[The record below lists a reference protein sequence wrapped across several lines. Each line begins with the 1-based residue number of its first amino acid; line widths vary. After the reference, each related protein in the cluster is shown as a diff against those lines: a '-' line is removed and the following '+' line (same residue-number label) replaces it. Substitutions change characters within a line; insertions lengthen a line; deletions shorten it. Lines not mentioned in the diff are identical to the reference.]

1 MKALE
6 MINFV
11 IMILFGLCYFYQA
24 VYLFI
29 PVIFK
34 NKRKK
39 DEQYNPADI
48 VNHRFAVMIAARNEQ
63 EVIGQLIKS
72 IKNQNYPAHL
82 IDIYVV
88 ADNCTDNT
96 AKVCLENGAIV
107 FERFNTQYIGKGYAI
122 QYLSAKIREYH
133 SKDYYDGFFI
143 FDADNILDRNY
154 VAQMNIL
161 FSKGARIITGYRNSK
176 NFSDSWISSGY
187 ALWFMRESQFLN
199 LARESI
205 GTSSVILGTGFLFHK
220 DIINRTNGWNYLLM
234 SEDMEFTVDNVLRG
248 ETIHYCPKAVLYD
261 EQPTKFSQSFT
272 QRARWVKG
280 YLQVFSKYGLS
291 LVKEIICSRNFSCY
305 DISMS
310 ILPAMFLTI
319 INFVASTAAV
329 IYELFNGG
337 TLTQFI
343 LPALGGLLSSYA
355 MFFFLGILTVITERR
370 QIHCPA
376 KKLTLYV
383 FTFPIFMLSYI
394 PIAIYANFSKVTW
407 KPIEHNHC
415 VSLDEIEQKI

>member
-1 MKALE
+1 MFFAEKQYTTA
-6 MINFV
+6 
-11 IMILFGLCYFYQA
+11 
-24 VYLFI
+24 
-29 PVIFK
+29 P
-34 NKRKK
+34 KR
-39 DEQYNPADI
+39 
-48 VNHRFAVMIAARNEQ
+48 
-63 EVIGQLIKS
+63 
-72 IKNQNYPAHL
+72 
-82 IDIYVV
+82 
-88 ADNCTDNT
+88 
-96 AKVCLENGAIV
+96 
-107 FERFNTQYIGKGYAI
+107 
-122 QYLSAKIREYH
+122 
-133 SKDYYDGFFI
+133 
-143 FDADNILDRNY
+143 
-154 VAQMNIL
+154 
-161 FSKGARIITGYRNSK
+161 
-176 NFSDSWISSGY
+176 
-187 ALWFMRESQFLN
+187 
-199 LARESI
+199 
-205 GTSSVILGTGFLFHK
+205 
-220 DIINRTNGWNYLLM
+220 
-234 SEDMEFTVDNVLRG
+234 
-248 ETIHYCPKAVLYD
+248 
-261 EQPTKFSQSFT
+261 
-272 QRARWVKG
+272 VKG